1 MEILLDM
8 ALIGNAFIA
17 CMGWKRKRIQTSVSQ
32 QSVSQVMACFL
43 LLVV

>member
-32 QSVSQVMACFL
+32 SVSQVMVACFL